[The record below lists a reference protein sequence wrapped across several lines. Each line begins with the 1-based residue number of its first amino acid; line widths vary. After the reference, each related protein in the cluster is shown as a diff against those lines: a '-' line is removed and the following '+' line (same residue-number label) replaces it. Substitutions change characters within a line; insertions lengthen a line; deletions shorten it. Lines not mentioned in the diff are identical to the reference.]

1 MNALRKVVRRS
12 GTALAAGV
20 LLALAAA
27 AGAEAQQMSTSSS
40 SFNAG
45 YGRRAGE
52 ENAPVDFS
60 IRDANGNLAI
70 IDGVMSTGRDQSTLA
85 GSSISDGS
93 SYAGVGGLYASSAS
107 AIGNNLTVV
116 TSGSYNTVIVNSTQT
131 NNGNVVAN
139 GNINTQ
145 VAGAN

>member
-1 MNALRKVVRRS
+1 MGAVRRIIRPRT
-12 GTALAAGV
+12 TAVAAGAF
-20 LLALAAA
+20 LALAM
-27 AGAEAQQMSTSSS
+27 GAMAQAQSLTTNSS

-52 ENAPVDFS
+52 ENGAYDFS
-60 IRDANGNLAI
+60 IRDANGNLTI
-70 IDGVMSTGRDQSTLA
+70 IDGMVSMARDQSTLS
-85 GSSISDGS
+85 GSSIVDGGG
-93 SYAGVGGLYASSAS
+93 YAGVGGTSSAS

-131 NNGNVVAN
+131 NSGNVIAN
-139 GNINTQ
+139 GTVNTQ

>member
-1 MNALRKVVRRS
+1 V
-12 GTALAAGV
+12 AAGIF
-20 LLALAAA
+20 LALAVGMAA
-27 AGAEAQQMSTSSS
+27 QAQQLSSNSS

-52 ENAPVDFS
+52 ENSAYDFS
-60 IRDANGNLAI
+60 IRDANGNLSI
-70 IDGVMSTGRDQSTLA
+70 IDGMMSTGRDQSTLS
-85 GSSISDGS
+85 GNSIVDGGGYS
-93 SYAGVGGLYASSAS
+93 GVGGLVSSSAS

-131 NNGNVVAN
+131 NNGNVIAN
-139 GNINTQ
+139 GTVNTQ